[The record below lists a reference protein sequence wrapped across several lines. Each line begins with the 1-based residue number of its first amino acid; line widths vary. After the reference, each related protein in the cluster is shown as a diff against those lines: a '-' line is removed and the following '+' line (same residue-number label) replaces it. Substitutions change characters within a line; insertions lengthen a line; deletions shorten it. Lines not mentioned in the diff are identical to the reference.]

1 MLLSEEGA
9 LMVLLVHPKIGV
21 LHEILLLLTIVVLR
35 HRPKVKIL
43 VLRATVAG
51 VAGVLVGGSM
61 LLLGVRV
68 ADHSPGHHDPLV
80 LHLGQLSPERFV
92 LFYKISLLA
101 SVVVDLGVLVLDDLG
116 HFVDLLLESAVF
128 GVDLDDDLFVG

>member
-1 MLLSEEGA
+1 
-9 LMVLLVHPKIGV
+9 MVLLVHPKIGV
-21 LHEILLLLTIVVLR
+21 LHEILLLLTVVVLR

-68 ADHSPGHHDPLV
+68 ADHSPGHHNPLV
-80 LHLGQLSPERFV
+80 LHLCQLSPERFV